1 MKQRERKERQAIDH
15 YYGENQEAPLDGEM
29 NDFMVTLSQSLDK
42 MKIIDDEPMSISLDA
57 IIQEGLLRQEERKQQ
72 EEMRSFILS
81 ALIII
86 LSLPIWMIVL
96 GVKTILLWQWILLIP
111 VTLAILP
118 FVKSGNRKEV
128 G

>member
-57 IIQEGLLRQEERKQQ
+57 IIQEGLLRQEERKQR